1 MSPKKKMTAEERIK
15 ELQEKG
21 EVFPASNDYIFKSVM
36 SDCVLFRADMTHRIT
51 GISKELIL
59 NTYYEKNTEF
69 VISNAL
75 ERGKR
80 SDILF
85 GVEGYVINYELNNK
99 YSLALIIRNDNYL
112 DKIKVDISNHTYT
125 YDTMPKAI
133 QINLN
138 NFNHLNKNNV
148 IEVFKSRDE
157 NGGVENVKWEKNH
170 ISFLQVYAKYKKRL
184 VLTKLE
190 KELLILRLR
199 KINEIERI
207 AEGDVELME
216 VANKLKE
223 LSLDINTVGFYDE
236 AEETEKMMNSLKAE
250 GEMLGEK
257 RGIKK
262 GIKKGIKQGAKEREK
277 SIAKNLLKDGLPIPK
292 VCEYTGL
299 SKKQV
304 TMLM

>member
-51 GISKELIL
+51 GIPKKLIL

-69 VISNAL
+69 VISNAI

-85 GVEGYVINYELNNK
+85 GIEGYVINYELNNR
-99 YSLALIIRNDNYL
+99 YSLATIIRNDDYL
-112 DKIKVDISNHTYT
+112 DKIKIDISNKNYT
-125 YDTMPKAI
+125 YDNMPKAI

-138 NFNHLNKNNV
+138 NFNHLNKKNV
-148 IEVFKSRDE
+148 KEVFKSRDE
-157 NGGVENVKWEKNH
+157 NGVVENVKWEKYH
-170 ISFLQVYAKYKKRL
+170 LSFLQVYAKYKKRL

-190 KELLILRLR
+190 KEMLILRLR
-199 KINEIERI
+199 KIEEIDRLV
-207 AEGDVELME
+207 EGDVELME

-262 GIKKGIKQGAKEREK
+262 GIKQGAKEKEK
-277 SIAKNLLKDGLPIPK
+277 SIAKSMLAKKMDIPLIS
-292 VCEYTGL
+292 ELTGL
-299 SKKQV
+299 SKKQIAR
-304 TMLM
+304 LM

>member
-1 MSPKKKMTAEERIK
+1 MTAEERIK

-36 SDCVLFRADMTHRIT
+36 SDCVLFKADMTHRIT
-51 GISKELIL
+51 GIPKELIL

-69 VISNAL
+69 VISNAI

-85 GVEGYVINYELNNK
+85 GIEGYVINYELNNK

-112 DKIKVDISNHTYT
+112 NKIKVDISNHTYT

-157 NGGVENVKWEKNH
+157 NGVVENVKWEKYH
-170 ISFLQVYAKYKKRL
+170 LSFLQVYAKYKKRL

-250 GEMLGEK
+250 GEKE
-257 RGIKK
+257 

>member
-1 MSPKKKMTAEERIK
+1 MSSKKKMTPEERIK

-21 EVFPASNDYIFKSVM
+21 EVFPASNDYIFKSVI

-51 GISKELIL
+51 GIPKELIL

-199 KINEIERI
+199 KIDEIERI

-236 AEETEKMMNSLKAE
+236 AEETEKE
-250 GEMLGEK
+250 
-257 RGIKK
+257 

>member
-1 MSPKKKMTAEERIK
+1 MSPKKKMTPEERIK

-51 GISKELIL
+51 GIPKELIL

-112 DKIKVDISNHTYT
+112 DKIKVDISNKNYT
-125 YDTMPKAI
+125 YNNMPKAI

-170 ISFLQVYAKYKKRL
+170 ISFLQVYAKYKKGL

-190 KELLILRLR
+190 KEMLILRLR
-199 KINEIERI
+199 KIEEIDRL

-236 AEETEKMMNSLKAE
+236 AEENEKMMRSLKAE
-250 GEMLGEK
+250 GEKE
-257 RGIKK
+257 

-277 SIAKNLLKDGLPIPK
+277 SIAKNLLNIGIPK
-292 VCEYTGL
+292 ESIMQATGL
-299 SKKQV
+299 SETQIAR
-304 TMLM
+304 LM

>member
-1 MSPKKKMTAEERIK
+1 M
-15 ELQEKG
+15 
-21 EVFPASNDYIFKSVM
+21 
-36 SDCVLFRADMTHRIT
+36 LFRSAFLTNIGGKTSHSAIMARTMEIPAIVGMNNIT
-51 GISKELIL
+51 EVVKNGDTIL
-59 NTYYEKNTEF
+59 VN
-69 VISNAL
+69 
-75 ERGKR
+75 
-80 SDILF
+80 

-112 DKIKVDISNHTYT
+112 DKIKIDISNKNYT
-125 YDTMPKAI
+125 YDNMPKAI

-138 NFNHLNKNNV
+138 NFNHLNKKNV
-148 IEVFKSRDE
+148 KEVFKSRDE
-157 NGGVENVKWEKNH
+157 NGVVENVKWEKYH
-170 ISFLQVYAKYKKRL
+170 LSFLQVYAKYKKRL

-190 KELLILRLR
+190 KEMLILRLR
-199 KINEIERI
+199 KIEEIDRL

-216 VANKLKE
+216 VVNKLKE

-236 AEETEKMMNSLKAE
+236 AEENEKMMRSLKAE
-250 GEMLGEK
+250 GEKE
-257 RGIKK
+257 

>member
-1 MSPKKKMTAEERIK
+1 MSPKKKMTPEERIK

-51 GISKELIL
+51 GIPKELIL

-112 DKIKVDISNHTYT
+112 DKIKVDISNKNYT
-125 YDTMPKAI
+125 YNNMPKAI

-170 ISFLQVYAKYKKRL
+170 ISFLQVYAKYKKGL

-190 KELLILRLR
+190 KEMLILRLR
-199 KINEIERI
+199 KIEEIDRL

-236 AEETEKMMNSLKAE
+236 AEENEKMMRSLKAE
-250 GEMLGEK
+250 GEKE
-257 RGIKK
+257 

>member
-51 GISKELIL
+51 GIPKKLIL

-69 VISNAL
+69 VISNAI

-85 GVEGYVINYELNNK
+85 GVEGYVINYELNNR
-99 YSLALIIRNDNYL
+99 YSLATIIRNDDYL
-112 DKIKVDISNHTYT
+112 DKIKIDISNKNYT
-125 YDTMPKAI
+125 YDNMPKAI

-138 NFNHLNKNNV
+138 NFNHLNKKNV
-148 IEVFKSRDE
+148 KEVFKSRDE
-157 NGGVENVKWEKNH
+157 NGVVENVKWEKYH
-170 ISFLQVYAKYKKRL
+170 LSFLQVYAKYKKRL

-190 KELLILRLR
+190 KEMLILRLR
-199 KINEIERI
+199 KIEEIDRLV
-207 AEGDVELME
+207 EGDVELME
-216 VANKLKE
+216 VVNKLKE

-236 AEETEKMMNSLKAE
+236 AEENEKMMRSLKAE
-250 GEMLGEK
+250 GEKE
-257 RGIKK
+257 

>member
-51 GISKELIL
+51 GIPKELIL

-199 KINEIERI
+199 KIDEIERI

-216 VANKLKE
+216 GCASKR

-236 AEETEKMMNSLKAE
+236 AEEMEKMMNSLKEE
-250 GEMLGEK
+250 GEMLGE
-257 RGIKK
+257 KK
-262 GIKKGIKQGAKEREK
+262 GIKKGIKKGAKEREK
-277 SIAKNLLKDGLPIPK
+277 SIAKSMLDKKMDIPLIS
-292 VCEYTGL
+292 ELTGL
-299 SKKQV
+299 SKKQI
-304 TMLM
+304 TRLM